1 MDYLKALRDDPDLA
15 EEFDSLF
22 DFFLLDELS
31 PRDEADGRATFTLP
45 GMAFARDGPGGE
57 YHLLEDGSIGYYS
70 SEGEAGRLAESMDD
84 LFSLIVSCIC
94 WHDCCDA
101 KEYVDSKTLEEY
113 GQRQRNINLE
123 DMDMDSWQRVA
134 DALGIPTDEPL
145 APVLER
151 FRKATQRQP
160 LYQCIFHE
168 DDGSLTESYGVA
180 DGLFCREIDGLFC
193 RSSPDIIV
201 RRRCVLSHKR
211 RGWLQ
216 PSPSF
221 RYSRNLALQDELYH
235 PVINNGPAVLVCVD
249 KRLGTGPVNQSRD
262 AG

>member
-1 MDYLKALRDDPDLA
+1 MGEKHSAVGYLFREGAFLPAQETKPVRNEFGLDLFQHRGSVYEGKTGLQFCSLQQAEDLA
-15 EEFDSLF
+15 GFVEKHGGIEKVQKLIADSL
-22 DFFLLDELS
+22 ERTGLS
-31 PRDEADGRATFTLP
+31 PRYTRPDEKKKDIFPPKEKDENRV
-45 GMAFARDGPGGE
+45 FAKDLMGNK
-57 YHLLEDGSIGYYS
+57 HYYYRFYN
-70 SEGEAGRLAESMDD
+70 E
-84 LFSLIVSCIC
+84 
-94 WHDCCDA
+94 
-101 KEYVDSKTLEEY
+101 
-113 GQRQRNINLE
+113 N
-123 DMDMDSWQRVA
+123 
-134 DALGIPTDEPL
+134 GIE
-145 APVLER
+145 
-151 FRKATQRQP
+151 
-160 LYQCIFHE
+160 LYTMEKKREFFQ
-168 DDGSLTESYGVA
+168 TVA

>member
-1 MDYLKALRDDPDLA
+1 MSTKSQHFGPCFWKITRPFTQKCGILNIK
-15 EEFDSLF
+15 LF
-22 DFFLLDELS
+22 LI
-31 PRDEADGRATFTLP
+31 
-45 GMAFARDGPGGE
+45 MN
-57 YHLLEDGSIGYYS
+57 SIMS
-70 SEGEAGRLAESMDD
+70 VR
-84 LFSLIVSCIC
+84 FSAMSV
-94 WHDCCDA
+94 
-101 KEYVDSKTLEEY
+101 
-113 GQRQRNINLE
+113 
-123 DMDMDSWQRVA
+123 
-134 DALGIPTDEPL
+134 P
-145 APVLER
+145 
-151 FRKATQRQP
+151 
-160 LYQCIFHE
+160 
-168 DDGSLTESYGVA
+168 VA

>member
-1 MDYLKALRDDPDLA
+1 MGWAIMFLVLIALVII
-15 EEFDSLF
+15 
-22 DFFLLDELS
+22 LS
-31 PRDEADGRATFTLP
+31 
-45 GMAFARDGPGGE
+45 
-57 YHLLEDGSIGYYS
+57 I
-70 SEGEAGRLAESMDD
+70 
-84 LFSLIVSCIC
+84 SLINWKIQIYKVIVQLNAILNRKTKKLVTVSLS
-94 WHDCCDA
+94 DRR
-101 KEYVDSKTLEEY
+101 LEH
-113 GQRQRNINLE
+113 
-123 DMDMDSWQRVA
+123 
-134 DALGIPTDEPL
+134 
-145 APVLER
+145 
-151 FRKATQRQP
+151 F
-160 LYQCIFHE
+160 
-168 DDGSLTESYGVA
+168 VA

>member
-1 MDYLKALRDDPDLA
+1 MKKQSGFLRRLTALALA
-15 EEFDSLF
+15 LCMLAALTTEIF
-22 DFFLLDELS
+22 
-31 PRDEADGRATFTLP
+31 AVKNAT
-45 GMAFARDGPGGE
+45 
-57 YHLLEDGSIGYYS
+57 YS
-70 SEGEAGRLAESMDD
+70 TSAGTKSTNKQI
-84 LFSLIVSCIC
+84 SV
-94 WHDCCDA
+94 
-101 KEYVDSKTLEEY
+101 
-113 GQRQRNINLE
+113 
-123 DMDMDSWQRVA
+123 
-134 DALGIPTDEPL
+134 
-145 APVLER
+145 
-151 FRKATQRQP
+151 
-160 LYQCIFHE
+160 
-168 DDGSLTESYGVA
+168 GVA

>member
-1 MDYLKALRDDPDLA
+1 MYK
-15 EEFDSLF
+15 
-22 DFFLLDELS
+22 ELI
-31 PRDEADGRATFTLP
+31 
-45 GMAFARDGPGGE
+45 
-57 YHLLEDGSIGYYS
+57 LE
-70 SEGEAGRLAESMDD
+70 LTQNN
-84 LFSLIVSCIC
+84 
-94 WHDCCDA
+94 
-101 KEYVDSKTLEEY
+101 EYVKIQSPCTGEE
-113 GQRQRNINLE
+113 IE
-123 DMDMDSWQRVA
+123 
-134 DALGIPTDEPL
+134 
-145 APVLER
+145 
-151 FRKATQRQP
+151 KA
-160 LYQCIFHE
+160 E
-168 DDGSLTESYGVA
+168 KAVVA

>member
-1 MDYLKALRDDPDLA
+1 MMDLA
-15 EEFDSLF
+15 AVKETGKSEFGEEEMFLDIYN
-22 DFFLLDELS
+22 FFRMEMNSGSVLGYFLQ
-31 PRDEADGRATFTLP
+31 ALP
-45 GMAFARDGPGGE
+45 SAC
-57 YHLLEDGSIGYYS
+57 
-70 SEGEAGRLAESMDD
+70 
-84 LFSLIVSCIC
+84 IVGL
-94 WHDCCDA
+94 
-101 KEYVDSKTLEEY
+101 V
-113 GQRQRNINLE
+113 
-123 DMDMDSWQRVA
+123 
-134 DALGIPTDEPL
+134 
-145 APVLER
+145 
-151 FRKATQRQP
+151 
-160 LYQCIFHE
+160 
-168 DDGSLTESYGVA
+168 VA